1 MKITYREIVAQNQL
15 EQMQAGLWDI
25 IKEQILKTQWDILL
39 ITYLWMMSRQYNIT
53 LEIHN

>member
-25 IKEQILKTQWDILL
+25 IKELILKTQWDILL
-39 ITYLWMMSRQYNIT
+39 ITYLWMMSQQYNIT

>member
-1 MKITYREIVAQNQL
+1 MKITYREIVVQNQL

-25 IKEQILKTQWDILL
+25 IKELILKTQWGILL